1 MDQVGDFRITRA
13 LGEGGMGLVFAAEC
27 PRFEVPV
34 ALKVLRPESTV
45 KEVKRFQA
53 EAKAVARLEHPN
65 VIRVFEQRQSPEGH
79 HYMAME
85 LVKGEALDL
94 RVKRE
99 GPVPPEAA
107 AEMGVAMASALA
119 AAHAAGVLHRDL
131 KPSNVLIDGDDRV
144 VLTDFGLAKVV
155 GSEALTR
162 TGEVLGTP
170 VYMAPEQALA
180 QREDIDVRTDVYGL
194 GATLYHV
201 LTGRLPF
208 QGKGVTQVLTKIV
221 RTPPRPL
228 REVRPEI
235 PEKLEAVVLRCMEK
249 DQAKR
254 YPSAEHLERAL
265 QSYLGGG
272 GFLAWLRGLFGG

>member
-1 MDQVGDFRITRA
+1 MQQVGDFQLTRA
-13 LGEGGMGLVFAAEC
+13 LGEGGMGLVFAARC
-27 PRFEVPV
+27 PRFESEV
-34 ALKVLRPESTV
+34 ALKVLRPEATP

-53 EAKAVARLEHPN
+53 EAKAVARLEHPHI
-65 VIRVFEQRQSPEGH
+65 IRVFEQRQSPQGH

-85 LVKGEALDL
+85 LIQGEALDV

-99 GPVPPEAA
+99 GPVEPEAA
-107 AEMGVAMASALA
+107 ARMGIAMASALG

-131 KPSNVLIDGDDRV
+131 KPSNVLIDGDDHV

-194 GATLYHV
+194 GATLYHL

-235 PEKLEAVVLRCMEK
+235 PEKLEAIVLRCMEK
-249 DQAKR
+249 EPAKR
-254 YPSAEHLERAL
+254 FPSAAHLEKAL
-265 QSYLGGG
+265 QAHLGGG
-272 GFLAWLRGLFGG
+272 GFFAWLKRLFGG